1 MELVKKG
8 GWEPG
13 SCSTFWPREG
23 IQWCY
28 ARDSLVIDVGKDPSG
43 FCLQGETESRTFS
56 QEATPGIQASD
67 GGRMV
72 EVEVE
77 RGQIGDLFWR

>member
-1 MELVKKG
+1 M
-8 GWEPG
+8 
-13 SCSTFWPREG
+13 
-23 IQWCY
+23 
-28 ARDSLVIDVGKDPSG
+28 IDVGKDPSG

-67 GGRMV
+67 RGRMV